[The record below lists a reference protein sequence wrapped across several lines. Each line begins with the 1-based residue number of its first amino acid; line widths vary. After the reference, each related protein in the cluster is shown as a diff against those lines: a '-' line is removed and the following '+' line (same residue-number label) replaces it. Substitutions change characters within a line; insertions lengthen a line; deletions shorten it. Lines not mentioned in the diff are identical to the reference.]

1 MKLASL
7 EKFRMGFKKIG
18 FEKVF
23 IIGFGQMGRSIANT
37 LRVNHFSGKIFASSR
52 SKIENCDYFDE
63 EFDYNNANY
72 NNSIVFICTPPS
84 IINEMV
90 SKIVEITKKNKNCI
104 IADVCS
110 VKKNVVKINCKNFIS
125 IHPMDS
131 GNSDKHIKMY
141 FKKRVLNYIIINNLL
156 KIDADLLKQYD
167 NFLYDFLNFENVKID
182 AKTHD
187 KIVAITSHLQNL
199 ILASYYN
206 DFSKIDNQM
215 WREIFIQNQE
225 NIQHFLEIFLEKI
238 KQKIDNNL
246 LEDAIILALKDIMQ
260 TEKIK
265 IKKELF
271 NPSLRTVFELKN
283 NNSNEIKIIIDNQKF
298 VENMQNFFKNVVS
311 KNCEL

>member
-1 MKLASL
+1 
-7 EKFRMGFKKIG
+7 
-18 FEKVF
+18 
-23 IIGFGQMGRSIANT
+23 
-37 LRVNHFSGKIFASSR
+37 
-52 SKIENCDYFDE
+52 
-63 EFDYNNANY
+63 
-72 NNSIVFICTPPS
+72 
-84 IINEMV
+84 
-90 SKIVEITKKNKNCI
+90 
-104 IADVCS
+104 
-110 VKKNVVKINCKNFIS
+110 
-125 IHPMDS
+125 MDS

-156 KIDADLLKQYD
+156 NIDADLLKQYD
-167 NFLYDFLNFENVKID
+167 NFLHDFLNFENVKID

-187 KIVAITSHLQNL
+187 KIVAVTSHLQNL

-271 NPSLRTVFELKN
+271 KPSLRTVFELKN